1 MRFAIFSSLVSRS
14 STARSSLQGLVAL
27 SALVVLTGAKGQ
39 GCGSVSEPPPDP
51 DCGPGF
57 HWETVCS
64 PCEIGEMCEEQCV
77 PDNICPPGWSQQTFC
92 SGSSTSAT
100 TSVGQG
106 GMAGGGP
113 MPVDPGGCWTECV
126 PPQPFCP
133 PGTIEQT
140 VCSGWT
146 GGSDGAGAWGSA
158 STSGVGGWGTGGMM
172 PMPPPEEC
180 WTECVPVEPYCP
192 PGTQAQTVCGGSTT
206 IAVSVGVGG
215 SGGSG
220 GAGAWEGTGGAGGVA
235 IPPNPGGCWTECVP
249 VEPYCPPGTQAQTVC
264 GGGSSVSVGAG
275 GYGGSGP
282 GSTGTGYGGS
292 GPGSTGT
299 GYGGSGPGSTGT
311 GYGGSGG
318 AGYGGSGGSSGTGG
332 CWTECVP
339 VEPYCPPGT
348 QAQTVCGG
356 TTVTASSSSSVGVGG
371 SDGGA
376 NLVAPPYPGDCWTEC
391 VPVEPYCPPGTQAQT
406 ACDGGPDVD
415 VSTSVGAGGFGG
427 AGGGGTGGSS
437 GTGWG
442 GCWTE
447 CVPVEPYCPPD
458 TIPQTVCSGSAV
470 SVGSTGTGTGT
481 GGSGGSSG
489 TGWGGCWTECVPVA
503 PYCPPGT
510 QAQQVCYD
518 GMPEPS
524 DSVGTGYGGSGGGW
538 GGCFFEC
545 VPVEPYCPP
554 GSIEQQVCSGAGSTG
569 TGMGD
574 AAYPGECWTECVE
587 GSICPPESIERTICE
602 QPAGGGSTP
611 VCRTECVLMLP

>member
-1 MRFAIFSSLVSRS
+1 MRFAIFSSLITRS

-39 GCGSVSEPPPDP
+39 GCGSPDEPTTPPEP
-51 DCGPGF
+51 DCGQGF

-77 PDNICPPGWSQQTFC
+77 PDNVCPPGWGQQTFC
-92 SGSSTSAT
+92 SDNSTT

-106 GMAGGGP
+106 GMAGGGA

-140 VCSGWT
+140 VCGGGVTSTTTTAGSGGWT
-146 GGSDGAGAWGSA
+146 GTS
-158 STSGVGGWGTGGMM
+158 SGVGGSGGWAGTGGMM
-172 PMPPPEEC
+172 PMPPNEC

-192 PGTQAQTVCGGSTT
+192 PGTQAQTVCGGTT
-206 IAVSVGVGG
+206 TATAVSVGVGV
-215 SGGSG
+215 GGSG

-235 IPPNPGGCWTECVP
+235 VPPYP
-249 VEPYCPPGTQAQTVC
+249 
-264 GGGSSVSVGAG
+264 
-275 GYGGSGP
+275 
-282 GSTGTGYGGS
+282 
-292 GPGSTGT
+292 
-299 GYGGSGPGSTGT
+299 
-311 GYGGSGG
+311 
-318 AGYGGSGGSSGTGG
+318 G

-356 TTVTASSSSSVGVGG
+356 TTTATASSSVGVGG

-427 AGGGGTGGSS
+427 AGGSGSGTGSSTGS
-437 GTGWG
+437 GWG

-481 GGSGGSSG
+481 GGGGIGGSTG
-489 TGWGGCWTECVPVA
+489 TGGCWTECVPVE

-524 DSVGTGYGGSGGGW
+524 ESVGTGYGTTSGGGSGG
-538 GGCFFEC
+538 CYFEC
-545 VPVEPYCPP
+545 MPVEPYCPP

-569 TGMGD
+569 SGMDD
-574 AAYPGECWTECVE
+574 AAYPSECWTECVE
-587 GSICPPESIERTICE
+587 GSVCPPESIERTICE